1 MPPVVLW
8 TGGILLGGGG
18 PMMRTQSR
26 QEMITKHMPLVAFV
40 VSRMSTDNQKTL
52 GLDREDALAYGVEG
66 LIQAVDGFD
75 ETRGTSFASFAVRRI
90 RGSILDAIR
99 KMDPLPRS
107 LRKSTREVEQTSQEL
122 SAALGRWPTP
132 KEIAFRMGIPLEQ
145 LDNIQKHAGS
155 KFISLE
161 HALQDRGESSPSFD
175 PVDEDETG
183 DPAKAADHNAS
194 LALLDAAL
202 HHLPARDR
210 AILRLRYAESKPFHE
225 IGRMMGLSESRVCQ
239 LHKRILGTL
248 RRQIN
253 AQMEEAA

>member
-1 MPPVVLW
+1 V
-8 TGGILLGGGG
+8 I
-18 PMMRTQSR
+18 RSDSR
-26 QEMITKHMPLVAFV
+26 QQMIMKHLPLVAFV

-52 GLDREDALAYGVEG
+52 GLDREDALGYGIEG
-66 LIQAVDGFD
+66 LIQAVDAFD
-75 ETRGTSFASFAVRRI
+75 EDRGTSFASFAVRRI

-122 SAALGRWPTP
+122 AAALGRWPTP
-132 KEIAFRMGIPLEQ
+132 KEVAFRLGMSVEQ
-145 LDNIQKHAGS
+145 LGEIARHAGS

-161 HALQDRGESSPSFD
+161 HALQDRGGENAPSID

-194 LALLDAAL
+194 LAMLDIAMNRL
-202 HHLPARDR
+202 SARDR
-210 AILRLRYAESKPFHE
+210 AILTLRYTESKPFHE

-239 LHKRILGTL
+239 LHKRILLSL
-248 RRQIN
+248 RRQLV
-253 AQMEEAA
+253 AQLEDAA

>member
-1 MPPVVLW
+1 
-8 TGGILLGGGG
+8 
-18 PMMRTQSR
+18 
-26 QEMITKHMPLVAFV
+26 
-40 VSRMSTDNQKTL
+40 MSTDNQKTL

-66 LIQAVDGFD
+66 LIQAVDAFD

-107 LRKSTREVEQTSQEL
+107 LRKSTREVEQVSQEL
-122 SAALGRWPTP
+122 SAGLGRWPTP
-132 KEIAFRMGIPLEQ
+132 KEIAFRMGIQLDQ

-161 HALQDRGESSPSFD
+161 HALQARGGESTPSFD

-194 LALLDAAL
+194 LAMLDSAL
-202 HHLPARDR
+202 HRLSARDR
-210 AILRLRYAESKPFHE
+210 AILKLRYSESKPFHE
-225 IGRMMGLSESRVCQ
+225 IGQLMGLSESRVCQ
-239 LHKRILGTL
+239 LHKRILSAL

-253 AQMEEAA
+253 AQLEEAA

>member
-1 MPPVVLW
+1 M
-8 TGGILLGGGG
+8 I
-18 PMMRTQSR
+18 RTRSQSR
-26 QEMITKHMPLVAFV
+26 QEMIMRHMPLVAFV

-52 GLDREDALAYGVEG
+52 GLDREDALAYGIEG
-66 LIQAVDGFD
+66 LIQSVDAFD

-107 LRKSTREVEQTSQEL
+107 LRKSAREVEQVSQEL
-122 SAALGRWPTP
+122 SATLGRWPSP
-132 KEIAFRMGIPLEQ
+132 KEIAFRMGVTIDQ
-145 LDNIQKHAGS
+145 LGDIQRHAAS

-161 HALQDRGESSPSFD
+161 HALQDRGGDSAPSFD

-194 LALLDAAL
+194 LALLDDAIHVL
-202 HHLPARDR
+202 NARDR
-210 AILRLRYAESKPFHE
+210 AIIRLRYAEAKPFHE
-225 IGRMMGLSESRVCQ
+225 IGQMMGLSESRVCQ
-239 LHKRILGTL
+239 LHKRILSLL

-253 AQMEEAA
+253 AQLEEAA

>member
-1 MPPVVLW
+1 M
-8 TGGILLGGGG
+8 I
-18 PMMRTQSR
+18 RSDSR
-26 QEMITKHMPLVAFV
+26 QQMIMKHMPLVAFV

-52 GLDREDALAYGVEG
+52 GLDREDALGYGIEG
-66 LIQAVDGFD
+66 LIQAVDAFD
-75 ETRGTSFASFAVRRI
+75 EDRGTSFASFAVRRI

-122 SAALGRWPTP
+122 AAALGRWPTP
-132 KEIAFRMGIPLEQ
+132 KEVAFRLGMSVEQ
-145 LDNIQKHAGS
+145 LGEIARHAGS

-161 HALQDRGESSPSFD
+161 HALQDRGGENAPSID

-194 LALLDAAL
+194 LAMLDIAMNRL
-202 HHLPARDR
+202 SARDR
-210 AILRLRYAESKPFHE
+210 AILTLRYTESKPFHE

-239 LHKRILGTL
+239 LHKRILLSL
-248 RRQIN
+248 RRQLV
-253 AQMEEAA
+253 AQLEDAA

>member
-1 MPPVVLW
+1 
-8 TGGILLGGGG
+8 
-18 PMMRTQSR
+18 
-26 QEMITKHMPLVAFV
+26 MIMKHMPLVAFV

-52 GLDREDALAYGVEG
+52 GLDREDALAYGIEG
-66 LIQAVDGFD
+66 LIQAVDAFD

-122 SAALGRWPTP
+122 SASLGRWPTP
-132 KEIAFRMGIPLEQ
+132 KEIAFRMGIPVEQ
-145 LDNIQKHAGS
+145 LDGILKHSGS

-161 HALQDRGESSPSFD
+161 HALQDRGGETAPSLD
-175 PVDEDETG
+175 PVDEDETS

-194 LALLDAAL
+194 LAMLDLAL
-202 HHLPARDR
+202 HSLTARDR
-210 AILRLRYAESKPFHE
+210 AILKLRYSEARPFHE

-239 LHKRILGTL
+239 LHKRILSLL
-248 RRQIN
+248 RRQMA
-253 AQMEEAA
+253 AQLEEAA

>member
-1 MPPVVLW
+1 
-8 TGGILLGGGG
+8 
-18 PMMRTQSR
+18 MRSATR
-26 QEMITKHMPLVAFV
+26 QAMITRHMPLVAFV

-107 LRKSTREVEQTSQEL
+107 LRKSTREVEHVSQEL

-132 KEIAFRMGIPLEQ
+132 KEIAFRMGIPIEQ
-145 LDNIQKHAGS
+145 LDGIQRHAGS

-161 HALQDRGESSPSFD
+161 HALQDRGGDSAPAFD
-175 PVDEDETG
+175 PADDDESG
-183 DPAKAADHNAS
+183 DPAKSADHNAS
-194 LALLDAAL
+194 LMLLDEAL
-202 HHLPARDR
+202 HGLSARDR
-210 AILRLRYAESKPFHE
+210 AILRLRYSDSKPFHE
-225 IGRMMGLSESRVCQ
+225 IGAMMGLSESRVCQ
-239 LHKRILGTL
+239 LHKRILSVL
-248 RRQIN
+248 KRQIN
-253 AQMEEAA
+253 AQLEEAA